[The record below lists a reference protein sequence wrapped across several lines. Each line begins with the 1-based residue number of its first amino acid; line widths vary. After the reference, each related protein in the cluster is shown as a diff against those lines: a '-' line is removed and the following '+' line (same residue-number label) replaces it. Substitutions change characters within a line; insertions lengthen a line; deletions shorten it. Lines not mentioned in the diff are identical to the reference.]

1 MSDKKNKM
9 SWEDLPDDRII
20 DLYWERDEDAI
31 RATDEKYGN
40 FLYAIAY
47 NILKSRL
54 DSEECMNDTYLA
66 TWNRIPPA
74 RPSALQRFLSKITR
88 NISVSKYRS
97 IHAQKRVPS
106 ELTVSLEELEECIA
120 GFTNEDENES
130 MTKIGKVLDNYLF
143 GLSERD
149 RFIFVCR
156 YYYADPVANISKML
170 DISEKTVYRD
180 LSRIREGL
188 RESLLEE
195 GIVV

>member
-1 MSDKKNKM
+1 MSNKKTKLP
-9 SWEDLPDDRII
+9 WEDLSDDRIV

-31 RATDEKYGN
+31 KATDEKYGK
-40 FLYAIAY
+40 FLFAISY
-47 NILKSRL
+47 NILKDRL

-74 RPSALQRFLSKITR
+74 RPSVLQRFLSKITR

-106 ELTVSLEELEECIA
+106 ELTVSLEELEECVA
-120 GFTNEDENES
+120 GFAIANEDES
-130 MTKIGKVLDNYLF
+130 MTKIGKVLDDF
-143 GLSERD
+143 LSDLSMRD

-188 RESLLEE
+188 RQALLEE
-195 GIVV
+195 GIAV